1 MSLQNDNLSVKGG
14 GARSVFTAFNAFG
27 IIAMAGILVSIGLVF
42 LYVPPEKTMGVV
54 YKIFYFHV
62 PNAIAMGALF
72 VMCSF
77 ASLVYL
83 LNPSRRMDAIAST
96 AAELAVLTG
105 IIVLITGPL
114 WARKAWGHWW
124 NVYDARLNITLV
136 SVFIFI
142 GYFSLRAFIDDREKG
157 RMISAGLGVLGA
169 PAFYFIKIAVE
180 KWGGNHPKNVVYGK
194 SEGLIDPKMKMTFL
208 VSLVS
213 IFVFIVLLFW
223 LRYSYRRLS
232 ERVDELAVELDE
244 LGLLGDVS

>member
-1 MSLQNDNLSVKGG
+1 MKFKGLG
-14 GARSVFTAFNAFG
+14 V
-27 IIAMAGILVSIGLVF
+27 IAGLGILTSLALVF
-42 LYVPPEKTMGVV
+42 GYVPPEKTMGIV

-62 PNAIAMGALF
+62 PNAIAMGVLF
-72 VMCSF
+72 VVCSVC
-77 ASLVYL
+77 SLMYL
-83 LNPSRRMDAIAST
+83 LNPSRRMDALATT

-124 NVYDARLNITLV
+124 NIYDARLNITLV

-142 GYFSLRAFIDDREKG
+142 GYFSLRAFMGDKERGK
-157 RMISAGLGVLGA
+157 MVSAGLGVLGA

-194 SEGLIDPKMKMTFL
+194 GEGLIDPKMKLTFF

-213 IFVFIVLLFW
+213 IFLFIVLLFW
-223 LRYSYRRLS
+223 LRYNYRRLQD
-232 ERVDELAVELDE
+232 RLDELTVELDE
-244 LGLLGDVS
+244 LGLLGDE

>member
-1 MSLQNDNLSVKGG
+1 MGQHELKESHASGG
-14 GARSVFTAFNAFG
+14 GSMSRGFTALMVIAAVGMLASFALIFG
-27 IIAMAGILVSIGLVF
+27 YAPS
-42 LYVPPEKTMGVV
+42 EKTMGIV

-62 PNAIAMGALF
+62 PNAIAMGVLF
-72 VMCSF
+72 VMCSVC
-77 ASLVYL
+77 SLIYL
-83 LNPSRRMDAIAST
+83 ANPSKRMDALAAT

-105 IIVLITGPL
+105 VVVLISGPL

-142 GYFSLRAFIDDREKG
+142 GYFALRAFMGDRERG
-157 RMISAGLGVLGA
+157 RMVSAGLGVLGA

-194 SEGLIDPKMKMTFL
+194 SEGLEDPKMKLTFL

-213 IFVFIVLLFW
+213 VFLLVMALFW
-223 LRYSYRRLS
+223 VRYNYRMLQDRL
-232 ERVDELAVELDE
+232 DEFALELDE
-244 LGLLGDVS
+244 LGLLGEG